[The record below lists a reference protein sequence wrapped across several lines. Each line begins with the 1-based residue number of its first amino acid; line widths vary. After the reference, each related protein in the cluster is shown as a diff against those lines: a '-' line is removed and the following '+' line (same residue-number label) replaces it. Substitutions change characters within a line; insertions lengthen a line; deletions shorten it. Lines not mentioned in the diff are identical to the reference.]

1 VARHIFQACPVWIY
15 TQSNITSIIL
25 IISVNIGYFRTKKET
40 PRIKQVNS
48 LFFIHPNIWKF
59 EKVEILQIS
68 RVHDLY
74 KWWNAIGYVN
84 CDVILCVCPLIDHG
98 SQPMKALE
106 FLTYLATIFCRLLCE
121 ANKEG
126 FT

>member
-1 VARHIFQACPVWIY
+1 MEQAPEPTWPSSSVAK
-15 TQSNITSIIL
+15 
-25 IISVNIGYFRTKKET
+25 IGYFRTKKEK

-74 KWWNAIGYVN
+74 KWGNAIG
-84 CDVILCVCPLIDHG
+84 
-98 SQPMKALE
+98 
-106 FLTYLATIFCRLLCE
+106 
-121 ANKEG
+121 
-126 FT
+126 